1 MLRIEEETKEFL
13 YRLSKLPTPRTVRAK
28 AIAGKVLAMRIKIR
42 IGLYSI
48 PL

>member
-1 MLRIEEETKEFL
+1 MLRIEEEAKDFL
-13 YRLSKLPTPRTVRAK
+13 RPLSKLSTPRTVHAK